1 MHLLKCQIVSILH
14 SSSIVLKGYHK
25 LSENYKEQLEGK
37 IVEYDEEYK
46 PLFFEEM
53 KDPEFANWTHE
64 YAYVYPNEKII
75 DPTVENQIERMKGIG
90 EDERYKIKEGEGEEI
105 NEVEAKY

>member
-53 KDPEFANWTHE
+53 KDPEFVIGLMNMHMYTL
-64 YAYVYPNEKII
+64 
-75 DPTVENQIERMKGIG
+75 MK
-90 EDERYKIKEGEGEEI
+90 KL
-105 NEVEAKY
+105 